1 MEYQKSWKQIMEQ
14 DTLLWN
20 PFILFLRD
28 FSNEGNVLNSFSVV
42 SSPMNQITEAYWS
55 RFRKD
60 RLGWWK
66 HSLQDLV
73 DLELFDPSDLVQVD
87 CVRFCFIDLLREEV
101 TEVATAW
108 NQHITSHHKNGWR
121 TGRPDIMFF
130 LPTPMIR

>member
-1 MEYQKSWKQIMEQ
+1 MEQ

-28 FSNEGNVLNSFSVV
+28 FSNEGNVLNSFSIV

-73 DLELFDPSDLVQVD
+73 NLELFDPSDLVQVD

-108 NQHITSHHKNGWR
+108 N
-121 TGRPDIMFF
+121 
-130 LPTPMIR
+130 